1 VGAGAAPGLVD
12 TLAGGVARI
21 SSKISHAPR
30 PTLCGACT
38 MSSSDDVCW
47 RLAGECGRWA
57 DEAQDRATREAF
69 RQMAKVWA
77 QLAFGYHY
85 KPPSE
90 KADENGSPRDTRLS
104 SPVR

>member
-1 VGAGAAPGLVD
+1 
-12 TLAGGVARI
+12 
-21 SSKISHAPR
+21 
-30 PTLCGACT
+30 

-90 KADENGSPRDTRLS
+90 KADEIAEGCATFVASTLGSVNQLRGPS
-104 SPVR
+104 GV